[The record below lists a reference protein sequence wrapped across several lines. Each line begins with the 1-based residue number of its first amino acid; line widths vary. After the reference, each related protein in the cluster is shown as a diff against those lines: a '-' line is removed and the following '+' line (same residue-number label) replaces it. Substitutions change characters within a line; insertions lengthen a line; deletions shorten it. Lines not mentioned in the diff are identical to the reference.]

1 MIISFASLQSQ
12 LDLIRRGKVKTGYEF
27 GHHRIDTHFVFKK
40 ADLNIVLGHA
50 NVGKT
55 TVVLFL
61 MVLQSLKNNMVWL
74 VYSSENTASSI
85 ATKISEFYLG
95 KVLQGSTQE
104 ELQSAMNFM
113 QRYFV
118 IIDAEQKMYTY
129 NDLIEEATDLHIQ
142 HEFDGFMIDPYNS
155 LAKDKEMYKSLGGHE
170 YDYEVLTHFRNWC
183 KDRQVSIWLCVHAVT
198 EALRKKHPASHEY
211 AGLPIPPSMSDVE
224 GGGKHSN
231 RSDSM
236 LIIHR
241 YVAHP
246 TEWMYSH
253 IHVAKIKE
261 IETGGKPTSKDEPIR
276 LRSLPS
282 NVGFEI
288 DGQNLIMKKET
299 KQSNCPF

>member
-1 MIISFASLQSQ
+1 MIVSYADLNNK

-27 GHHRIDTHFVFKK
+27 GHHRIDTNFVFKMS
-40 ADLNIVLGHA
+40 DLNIVLGHA

-55 TVVLFL
+55 TVVLYL
-61 MVLQSLKNNMVWL
+61 MVLQSIKNNLVWL

-85 ATKISEFYLG
+85 ATKICEFYLG
-95 KVLQGSTQE
+95 KVLKGSTQE
-104 ELQSAMNFM
+104 ELQKALDFM
-113 QRYFV
+113 MQHFV
-118 IIDAEQKMYTY
+118 MIDADQKMYTY
-129 NDLIEEATDLHIQ
+129 RDLIEEATDLHIQ

-155 LAKDKEMYKSLGGHE
+155 LAKDKEMFQQLGGHE

-183 KDRQVSIWLCVHAVT
+183 KDRKVSIWLCTHAVT

-211 AGLPIPPSMSDVE
+211 AGLAIPPSMSDTE
-224 GGGKHSN
+224 GGGKYSN

-241 YVAHP
+241 YVAHA

-261 IETGGKPTSKDEPIR
+261 IETGGRPTSKDEPIK
-276 LRSLPS
+276 LRSLPD

-288 DGQNLIMKKET
+288 DGQNLISKKET
-299 KQSNCPF
+299 TQSNFPF